1 MTIRPVIFILALGLL
16 LSHSPTADAHWTID
30 WVQDKVQ
37 HIGNTFHDLIAS
49 CPIREGYKDTLRG
62 GLEKQIF
69 GQELAINRIVSGVQ
83 AHPAGKPL
91 SFHFVGDNGT
101 GKTKTAKILAELK
114 FTKRDQDNIPR
125 GLLYLRGN
133 HFRIGEQLLSAGE
146 LKLQS
151 NNASA
156 AQNSTQE
163 NQSSL
168 SRLRTLIREQLLT
181 QLALCPESVI
191 IIDEFELFHRR
202 TVTVFQEFLDA
213 TYPVITYNNLK
224 ARLDK
229 ATYIFISDFGTAG
242 MTSQMSLAEIHAL
255 VVAECARAWQDSKL
269 TALLSHVVPFHPL
282 SRAGLVDFT
291 QHLLTALTAH
301 PRLAEA
307 RVKVSSVSVQSQQ
320 AFDRLIDT
328 LWQASQ
334 SPPLIGW
341 NYRGVE
347 QLFESLVTEPFLA
360 SVQDQTDHVLNVAL
374 VNSKT
379 GWDFQAT
386 HVSEK

>member
-1 MTIRPVIFILALGLL
+1 
-16 LSHSPTADAHWTID
+16 
-30 WVQDKVQ
+30 VQDKVNT
-37 HIGNTFHDLIAS
+37 IGHAFHDLIAS
-49 CPIREGYKDTLRG
+49 CPVREGYKETLRG

-69 GQELAINRIVSGVQ
+69 GQELAINRIVSGFQ
-83 AHPAGKPL
+83 THPDGKPL

-114 FTKRDQDNIPR
+114 FSKRDQDNIPR

-133 HFRIGEQLLSAGE
+133 HFRIGE
-146 LKLQS
+146 LKFQS
-151 NNASA
+151 NDASNNTQ
-156 AQNSTQE
+156 QNGTQE

-242 MTSQMSLAEIHAL
+242 MTSQMSLSEIHAL

-269 TALLSHVVPFHPL
+269 TALLSHIVPFHPI
-282 SRAGLVDFT
+282 SRTGLAEFT
-291 QHLLTALTAH
+291 QHLLTSLTAH
-301 PRLAEA
+301 PRLAES
-307 RVKVSSVSVQSQQ
+307 RIKVSAVTVQSQR
-320 AFDRLIDT
+320 AFDALIDT
-328 LWQASQ
+328 LWRASQ

-347 QLFESLVTEPFLA
+347 QLFDSLVAESYLA
-360 SVQDQTDHVLNVAL
+360 SVQEQSDHTLTVAL
-374 VNSKT
+374 VDSKT

-386 HVSEK
+386 RVSDK

>member
-1 MTIRPVIFILALGLL
+1 MAIRPVIILVIALGLL
-16 LSHSPTADAHWTID
+16 LSHTPAADAKWYD
-30 WVQDKVQ
+30 WVQDKVNT
-37 HIGNTFHDLIAS
+37 IGHAFHDLIAS
-49 CPIREGYKDTLRG
+49 CPIREGYKETLRG

-69 GQELAINRIVSGVQ
+69 GQEQAINRIVSGFQ
-83 AHPAGKPL
+83 THPDGKPL

-114 FTKRDQDNIPR
+114 FSKRDQDNIPR

-133 HFRIGEQLLSAGE
+133 HFRIGE
-146 LKLQS
+146 LKFQS
-151 NNASA
+151 NDASNNTQ
-156 AQNSTQE
+156 QNGTQE

-242 MTSQMSLAEIHAL
+242 MTSQMSLSEIHAL

-269 TALLSHVVPFHPL
+269 TALLSHIVPFHPI
-282 SRAGLVDFT
+282 SRTGLAEFT
-291 QHLLTALTAH
+291 QHLLTSLTAH
-301 PRLAEA
+301 PRLAES
-307 RVKVSSVSVQSQQ
+307 RVKVSAVTVQSQR
-320 AFDRLIDT
+320 AFDALIDT
-328 LWQASQ
+328 LWRASQ

-347 QLFESLVTEPFLA
+347 QLFDSLVAESYLA
-360 SVQDQTDHVLNVAL
+360 SVQEQSDHTLTVAL
-374 VNSKT
+374 VDSKT

-386 HVSEK
+386 RVSDK